1 VRSASR
7 EKQTSCRRR
16 PASRQARGE
25 YRVFRQPRR
34 VWTPAF
40 VGAALNKAD
49 ELNKKIMAAITMERC
64 FGAMAAVTNGEDQE
78 NSRHR
83 LT

>member
-1 VRSASR
+1 MPAKAGIQTGPGRVSRLPSAS
-7 EKQTSCRRR
+7 TCLDPGLRRC
-16 PASRQARGE
+16 
-25 YRVFRQPRR
+25 
-34 VWTPAF
+34 
-40 VGAALNKAD
+40 GADKAD

-64 FGAMAAVTNGEDQE
+64 FGAMAAVTNGEHQE